1 MTETTKAIIFLGVKP
16 IDTNYVFPDGR
27 EYIAPF
33 FGIALANFVPGL
45 RMRVFVTA
53 TTKKES
59 LPTLQC
65 AVAKFVTD
73 IQSVDIPDGRNDE
86 ELWAIFQA
94 VVDAVDPGEQLI
106 FDITHGFRSLPF
118 LSFLAVAYLR
128 VVKNI
133 QLKGVY
139 YGNFEARDQ
148 SVTPNRTPVIDLTP
162 FVDLLDWT
170 AGADHFVRF
179 GDASELARLLRT
191 QHERVKP
198 DLNNK
203 VAMSEWGN
211 SPVKKT
217 AAYLE
222 RASRALRVLRPN
234 EAMDASAQI
243 CAQLPEALKASQ
255 ELAHPLLPLGEHVR
269 NSFTPI
275 ARSENEQSKNPAET
289 LKIER
294 QLIKWYLDRNQIFL
308 AVALAREWLVS
319 WVMVQIGMCNNL
331 LEKSEREKVERALGQ
346 KFQQMIGK
354 SPVNNNDTALSDL
367 EKLHNLDTIVQCYNQ
382 LGDLRNDL
390 MHAGKRKSPR
400 AAEKVEEQAKE
411 LIKELEKLLH
421 ESEHN

>member
-1 MTETTKAIIFLGVKP
+1 VTETTKAITFLGTRP
-16 IDTNYVFPDGR
+16 IKTNYIFPDGR
-27 EYIAPF
+27 EYEAPF
-33 FGIALANFVPGL
+33 FGVALANFVPGL
-45 RMRVFVTA
+45 RMRVFVTNA
-53 TTKKES
+53 TRD
-59 LPTLQC
+59 QC
-65 AVAKFVTD
+65 LLEFQNSVAKFVSD
-73 IQSVDIPDGRNDE
+73 IQPVDIPDGRNDE

-106 FDITHGFRSLPF
+106 VDITHGFRSLPF

-133 QLKGVY
+133 HLKGVY
-139 YGNFEARDQ
+139 YGNFEARNQ
-148 SVTPNRTPVIDLTP
+148 SVIPNRTPVIDLTP

-179 GDASELARLLRT
+179 GDASELARLLWTR
-191 QHERVKP
+191 HERVKP
-198 DLNNK
+198 DLHNK

-255 ELAHPLLPLGEHVR
+255 ELARPLLLLGEHVR

-275 ARSENEQSKNPAET
+275 ARSRNEQSKNPAET
-289 LKIER
+289 LENER

-319 WVMVQIGMCNNL
+319 WVMVQMGMGNNL
-331 LEKSEREKVERALGQ
+331 LEKAEREKVERALGQ
-346 KFQQMIGK
+346 KSQQMIDK
-354 SPVNNNDTALSDL
+354 SPVNDTDTALPNL
-367 EKLHNLDTIVQCYNQ
+367 EKLHNLSTIVQCYNQ

-400 AAEKVEEQAKE
+400 TAERVEEQAKE
-411 LIKELEKLLH
+411 LVKKLE
-421 ESEHN
+421 EF